1 MASAAVR
8 PDVRAQWQDLA
19 GSLLLKRDSAVSR
32 PSGAVGPPSL
42 RISAAL
48 AELHADVPIPSRKRA
63 ADGGQVGSR
72 LETSPQR
79 CGNHG
84 KVATAMGGASPRQMV
99 PTSTSEEGGAAGA
112 EQLLDKTKVNDQAE
126 VNEQTMDATLPWPD
140 RGEAGV
146 PGGTG
151 AYGGWTGAGDRART
165 QERDRAKRQWRDEGG
180 RGKQA
185 QYPGMCTPGV
195 LIPRKSAR
203 SDRARART
211 VRH

>member
-1 MASAAVR
+1 MLTQLDR
-8 PDVRAQWQDLA
+8 QRAIDFAMQREAERAWLQQ
-19 GSLLLKRDSAVSR
+19 
-32 PSGAVGPPSL
+32 AVGPEHTQAEAEDVL
-42 RISAAL
+42 KRRIQLAQGDAALQTALEQAPKQQQTGHRCPAAL

-140 RGEAGV
+140 REKAGCPAARV
-146 PGGTG
+146 RTAAGQAQATERGHRSGTERSDSGGTK
-151 AYGGWTGAGDRART
+151 ATAESST
-165 QERDRAKRQWRDEGG
+165 
-180 RGKQA
+180 
-185 QYPGMCTPGV
+185 
-195 LIPRKSAR
+195 
-203 SDRARART
+203 
-211 VRH
+211 